1 MFIIRKVLLL
11 LFAFSTIHPLLAQQ
25 NGQIKAKV
33 VDATGPLALA
43 NIILFESE
51 DNNKKVK
58 TAVTDS
64 NGIFMLHVP
73 LGIYDLQISNLGYED
88 YKEKSISLTA
98 QVHLCDLGEIILNES
113 STLLDAVTITSKKAL
128 IEQKSDRLV
137 MNVENSILAEGN
149 TAMEILERA
158 PGVMVDN
165 DGNLSLRGKQGVT
178 VLINGKQTYLSQKDL
193 TNLLR
198 GTSSASISAIE
209 VITNP
214 SAKYDAAGNSGI
226 INIKMKKNLKQG
238 VNGNAYINY
247 GRGRDDRY
255 GGGFNMNY
263 STDLFNLY
271 GSYDHA
277 YRGEKEVFNFDRKF
291 YDGTATGL
299 PSRISHQQSST
310 DEPLI
315 TNNFKLGVDYNL
327 SSNTVLGAVVNGNIG
342 SYSRYSNADNRIVNT
357 NNELLSHAHTKV
369 DNEEQWKSISGNINV
384 LHKFNENGREITAD
398 IDYSRSAFDADQLLN
413 TNFVPIHENE
423 PTPSLRRGYIPALT
437 HVFAWKVDY
446 LHPFNEQISLEGGLK
461 SSFVKADNNANY
473 DTLQNNNWV
482 VDKQTTNHFIY
493 KEQIHAGYLN
503 YKHHLGKV
511 ELQVGLRGEYTH
523 TSGHQ
528 LSTDSLVER
537 NYFQL
542 FPSVFITKPLG
553 EQHKLRLSYS
563 RRIDRP
569 DYFDLNPFRFFQDPY
584 LFFEGNPFLQPEL
597 THSAEL
603 SYTLKEKYITSLFF
617 SQTSE
622 VMTSVIT
629 QIDSL
634 NTSILRPQ
642 NLSSLRFFGAS
653 FTMSQDIN
661 SWWSTNTFANL
672 FKNEYTGTQDGGNI
686 HKSIWSYTI
695 NSQHTFKISHQL
707 AAEMSGQYFSK
718 SVYGLF
724 ERDGYYVISGGL
736 QQQLFKNKASIK
748 LVVND
753 LFRTRKFNRSVNY
766 QNIDMRESFSLDSR
780 IGMITFSYRFGKKRS
795 EDTPSR
801 KRADNDIQQ
810 RVKGSG

>member
-1 MFIIRKVLLL
+1 MFIYKAALTLLL
-11 LFAFSTIHPLLAQQ
+11 SFSTLSLFAQS
-25 NGQIKAKV
+25 NGQIKAKI
-33 VDATGPLALA
+33 VDASGPLALA
-43 NIILFESE
+43 NILLLE
-51 DNNKKVK
+51 NNEGKKKVK
-58 TAVTDS
+58 TTVTDS
-64 NGIFMLHVP
+64 NGFFILKVP
-73 LGIYDLQISNLGYED
+73 LGNYILQISNLGYED
-88 YKEKSISLTA
+88 YRHEAIDLTD
-98 QVHLCDLGEIILNES
+98 QQRMYDLGEVLLLES
-113 STLLDAVTITSKKAL
+113 NTLLEAVTITSKKLL
-128 IEQKSDRLV
+128 IEQKADRLV

-165 DGNLSLRGKQGVT
+165 DGNLSLRGKQGVS

-263 STDLFNLY
+263 STELFNLY

-291 YDGTATGL
+291 YDGVVTGL

-327 SSNTVLGAVVNGNIG
+327 SAKTTLGAVVNGNIG
-342 SYSRYSNADNRIVNT
+342 SYSRYSHADNRIVNT
-357 NNELLSHAHTKV
+357 DNELLSHAQTKV
-369 DNEEQWKSISGNINV
+369 DNEEQWNSISGNLNV
-384 LHKFNENGREITAD
+384 QHKFNEKGREITAD
-398 IDYSRSAFDADQLLN
+398 IDFSRSSFDADQLLN
-413 TNFVPIHENE
+413 TTFKPVHGNE
-423 PTPSLRRGYIPALT
+423 PAPSSRRGYIPALT

-446 LHPFNEQISLEGGLK
+446 IHPFNEQISLEGGLK

-482 VDKQTTNHFIY
+482 VDAQTTNHFIY

-503 YKHHLGKV
+503 YKHNLGTV
-511 ELQVGLRGEYTH
+511 ELQLGLRGEYTR

-537 NYFQL
+537 NYFKL
-542 FPSVFITKPLG
+542 FPSVFIRKPLG
-553 EQHKLRLSYS
+553 ENHKLQLSYS

-617 SQTSE
+617 SQTSD

-653 FTMSQDIN
+653 FTMSQDIS
-661 SWWSTNTFANL
+661 SWWSTNNFVNL
-672 FKNEYTGTQDGGNI
+672 FKNEYSGTQDGGTI
-686 HKSIWSYTI
+686 DKSIWSYTV
-695 NSQHTFKISHQL
+695 NSQHTFKISDQL
-707 AAEMSGQYFSK
+707 SAEMSGQYFSK

-724 ERDGYYVISGGL
+724 ERDGYYVVSGGL

-753 LFRTRKFNRSVNY
+753 IFRTRKFNRSVNY

-780 IGMITFSYRFGKKRS
+780 IGMITFSYRFGKKS
-795 EDTPSR
+795 NEGKPSR
-801 KRADNDIQQ
+801 KRADDDVQQ
-810 RVKGSG
+810 LIKGAG